1 MMNDDGRQQH
11 YRNENTRLDG
21 DEIRERKRVL
31 DFGKKRKILTSS
43 FQDSSKKA
51 KEKKMANQQELRDGA

>member
-1 MMNDDGRQQH
+1 MNDDGRQQH

-43 FQDSSKKA
+43 F
-51 KEKKMANQQELRDGA
+51 